1 MKNLLSLN
9 NRISRRPRW
18 VRRWEQA
25 QSCDIRLQKA
35 VISNAEFETLED
47 RALLSALSGTYS
59 VGATGNYASLTAAIA
74 DIQTQTIS
82 GAVTLELQS
91 RYTSTGET
99 FPLTFSNL
107 GTNDVNGD
115 GFVNVTDTLLVTRA
129 FGRKLKGG
137 LFRDD

>member
-1 MKNLLSLN
+1 M
-9 NRISRRPRW
+9 
-18 VRRWEQA
+18 
-25 QSCDIRLQKA
+25 
-35 VISNAEFETLED
+35 
-47 RALLSALSGTYS
+47 LSALSGTYS

-91 RYTSTGET
+91 SYTSTGET